1 MIIRWILFVPAVYL
15 LTCAVY
21 LFAAWVAVS
30 FPWWG
35 ALILFSIGGMLIRVL
50 GIAPVVIAPNH
61 VAGCWIFIGFIVIG
75 GLIEA
80 PEMISIWPGRLIFWR
95 LVADL
100 LMIKGALD
108 ACAAWRRE
116 QSVS

>member
-15 LTCAVY
+15 ITCAVY

-35 ALILFSIGGMLIRVL
+35 ALILFPVGGALISAL
-50 GIAPVVIAPNH
+50 GIVPVAIAPNR
-61 VAGCWIFIGFIVIG
+61 VAGCWIFIGFIIIG
-75 GLIEA
+75 GLVEA
-80 PEMISIWPGRLIFWR
+80 PEMIRIWPGRLIFWR

-100 LMIKGALD
+100 LMINAALNVS
-108 ACAAWRRE
+108 AARKRE
-116 QSVS
+116 QNVS